1 MEQKYIK
8 YEYEIQKIIKKLN
21 EIKNNNVKNLLY

>member
-21 EIKNNNVKNLLY
+21 EINNNNVKNLLY